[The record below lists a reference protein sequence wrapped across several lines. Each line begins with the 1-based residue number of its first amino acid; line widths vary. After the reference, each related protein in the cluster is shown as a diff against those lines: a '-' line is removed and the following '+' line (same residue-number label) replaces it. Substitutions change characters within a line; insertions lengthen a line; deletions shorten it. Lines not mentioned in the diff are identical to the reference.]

1 MEGGGVWRKPCLFV
15 RQPDASRPCLPVRTV
30 SGSLPL
36 EQYLTRTKAVWPAPP
51 PLAPGPLSSSPRV
64 APQEL
69 ELQCCHHHSTKSDS
83 EGTPCVW
90 EVRAPSH
97 VASLPTSPFWVH
109 RGPLSSPPPPLLLR
123 NKITYCRQTRGVGL
137 WLWRGVGRD
146 SDSETD
152 MYGQKR
158 AEGQRQRSRDNVEMW
173 TDTARAGDRH

>member
-90 EVRAPSH
+90 EVRAPSQ
-97 VASLPTSPFWVH
+97 VASLPTSPIWVH
-109 RGPLSSPPPPLLLR
+109 RRAPQQPPTALAPEKQDHLLQADEGRWTLALERGGQRLR
-123 NKITYCRQTRGVGL
+123 Q
-137 WLWRGVGRD
+137 RD
-146 SDSETD
+146 R
-152 MYGQKR
+152 YVR
-158 AEGQRQRSRDNVEMW
+158 AETGGGTE
-173 TDTARAGDRH
+173 TEK